1 MLIRLWGV
9 RGSIPTPPTTA
20 QYREKLRHVLKL
32 ASGKHFDSDTE
43 ADAFIGGLDDSLKY
57 LLGGN
62 TTCVEVMAADT
73 RFIFDMGS
81 GIRELGNCMLQS
93 RDPLNEM
100 HVFMSHTHWDHI
112 QGWPFFKPAY
122 MPKYKINF
130 YSPHGN
136 FEQRL
141 SEQQEFKFFPVALN
155 FMASQKEFKDFP
167 PDSSIEIN
175 GVKITNIELHHPGK
189 SYGYRVEHG
198 GKVFIF
204 ATDSEYNN
212 FTTQKFQKFIRFFQ
226 DADLLVFDA
235 QYSFDQEMQ
244 RVDWGHSS
252 AFVGVDL
259 AIQSNVKRL
268 ILFHHEPD
276 NDDFQIRKLFNLS
289 ISYLHDNYPGNELE
303 VYLAREGQS
312 FDL

>member
-9 RGSIPTPPTTA
+9 RGSVPTPPTTA
-20 QYREKLRHVLKL
+20 QYRDKLRRVLKL
-32 ASGKHFDSDTE
+32 SQGRDFESDSD
-43 ADAFIGGLDDSLKY
+43 ADAFIESLDDSLKF

-62 TTCVEVMAADT
+62 TTCIEVVENDT
-73 RFIFDMGS
+73 RIIFDMGS
-81 GIRELGNCMLQS
+81 GIRELGNYLL
-93 RDPLNEM
+93 RTADPLNEM
-100 HVFMSHTHWDHI
+100 HVFISHTHWDHI

-141 SEQQEFKFFPVALN
+141 TEQQEFKFFPVSLN
-155 FMASQKEFKDFP
+155 FMASKKEYKEFP
-167 PDSSIEIN
+167 PETSLELN
-175 GVKITNIELHHPGK
+175 GIRIKNLELHHPGK
-189 SYGYRVEHG
+189 SYGYRVEYQD
-198 GKVFIF
+198 KVFVF
-204 ATDSEYNN
+204 ASDSEYNN
-212 FTTQKFQKFIRFFQ
+212 FTTQKFQKFIDFFGK
-226 DADLLVFDA
+226 ADIIVFDA

-259 AIQSNVKRL
+259 AMQAEAKKL

-276 NDDFQIRKLFNLS
+276 NDDFEIYSLFSKSVQYKN
-289 ISYLHDNYPGNELE
+289 DNYPGHELDI
-303 VYLAREGQS
+303 YLAREGQT
-312 FDL
+312 FEI

>member
-32 ASGKHFDSDTE
+32 ASGKHFDSDSE
-43 ADAFIGGLDDSLKY
+43 ADAFIGGLDDSLQY

-62 TTCVEVMAADT
+62 TTCVEVLAADT

-81 GIRELGNCMLQS
+81 GIRELGNFMLQS
-93 RDPLNEM
+93 HDPLNEM
-100 HVFMSHTHWDHI
+100 HVFISHTHWDHI

-155 FMASQKEFKDFP
+155 FMASQKEFRDFP
-167 PDSSIEIN
+167 PDSKIEIN

-189 SYGYRVEHG
+189 SYGYRVEYD

-259 AIQSNVKRL
+259 AIQANVKRL

-276 NDDFQIRKLFNLS
+276 NDDFQIRKLYNLS
-289 ISYLHDNYPGNELE
+289 ISYLRDNYPGNGLE
-303 VYLAREGQS
+303 VYLAREGQA

>member
-32 ASGKHFDSDTE
+32 ASGKTFDSDSE
-43 ADAFIGGLDDSLKY
+43 ADSFVEGLDDSLRC

-62 TTCVEVMAADT
+62 TTCIEVVAGDT
-73 RFIFDMGS
+73 RLIFDMGS
-81 GIRELGNCMLQS
+81 GIRELGNYLLQS
-93 RDPLNEM
+93 HDPLNEM
-100 HVFMSHTHWDHI
+100 HVFISHTHWDHI
-112 QGWPFFKPAY
+112 QGWPFFKPGY

-141 SEQQEFKFFPVALN
+141 SEQQEFKFFPVSLN
-155 FMASQKEFKDFP
+155 FMASQKEFKSFP
-167 PDSSIEIN
+167 PETSIEIN
-175 GVKITNIELHHPGK
+175 GIKISNIELHHPGK
-189 SYGYRVEHG
+189 SYGYRVEHE
-198 GKVFIF
+198 GKVFVF

-212 FTTQKFQKFIRFFQ
+212 FTTQKFQKFINFFK
-226 DADLLVFDA
+226 DADTLIFDA

-252 AFVGVDL
+252 AFVGIDL
-259 AIQSNVKRL
+259 ATQANVKKL

-276 NDDFQIRKLFNLS
+276 NDDFQIMSLFDLS
-289 ISYLHDNYPGNELE
+289 LRYMNDNYPGSTLQ
-303 VYLAREGQS
+303 VFLAREGMT

>member
-81 GIRELGNCMLQS
+81 GIRELGNFMLQS
-93 RDPLNEM
+93 HDPLNEM
-100 HVFMSHTHWDHI
+100 HVFISHTHWDHI

-167 PDSSIEIN
+167 ADSKIEIN

-189 SYGYRVEHG
+189 SYGYRVEYD

-276 NDDFQIRKLFNLS
+276 NDDFQIRKLYNLS
-289 ISYLHDNYPGNELE
+289 ISYLRDNYPGNELE
-303 VYLAREGQS
+303 VFLAREGQS